1 MKGLPEDDE
10 SRMAAA
16 GNLAERRIESAGPPK
31 AVWQPVSRQ
40 PAWRRVQQVSAVVE
54 RQRSAQQAQCSRQC
68 TSEHDGPAKPL
79 PLRRLSG
86 TAGVARPK
94 PWWALLAHGRLR

>member
-16 GNLAERRIESAGPPK
+16 GNLAERRIERAGPPK

-40 PAWRRVQQVSAVVE
+40 PAWRRVQQVSAVVV
-54 RQRSAQQAQCSRQC
+54 RQRSA
-68 TSEHDGPAKPL
+68 PAVGAAAPMQ
-79 PLRRLSG
+79 PS
-86 TAGVARPK
+86 V
-94 PWWALLAHGRLR
+94 HQ